1 MRLAALIFSAVSA
14 CATVPLI
21 DQECYESLSDYY
33 MNNKKPYCNYSEE
46 PPRLFKNM
54 YVVRAQGNNI
64 TTVYIGEVDGDG
76 YCLVH
81 HHPYYGSING
91 KGATSFCTFGSGTL
105 DACIW
110 EDKDS
115 SVVLQ
120 LRSENPSGCRGIS
133 WERLEGTFE
142 QAKFKFVRMTESND
156 DGYLEA
162 AERVAA
168 SRKKI
173 FSF

>member
-1 MRLAALIFSAVSA
+1 MKLAAIFSAALA
-14 CATVPLI
+14 CATVPLRE
-21 DQECYESLSDYY
+21 QECYSSLSDYY
-33 MNNKKPYCNYSEE
+33 LGNKKPYCNYSEK
-46 PPRLFKNM
+46 PPKLFKNT
-54 YVVRAQGNNI
+54 YIVKAQGNNI
-64 TTVYIGEVDGDG
+64 KAVYIGEVDGDG
-76 YCLVH
+76 YCFIEM
-81 HHPYYGSING
+81 HPYSQNTQGSRL
-91 KGATSFCTFGSGTL
+91 TSFCTFGSGTL

-133 WERLEGTFE
+133 WDRLEGTFE

-162 AERVAA
+162 AERVAT